1 MSTANPFEEYTKNLY
16 NLQREVFEK
25 WIAALPNVQALGNYS
40 VPENLEQTLA
50 YQEQVVKGSLE
61 YQELVLKMALTTQK
75 QMWDSYFQAVKNM
88 SPLPEKSS

>member
-16 NLQREVFEK
+16 NMQREVFEK
-25 WIAALPNVQALGNYS
+25 WIEALPNVQNLGNYS
-40 VPENLEQTLA
+40 VPENLEQTIA

-75 QMWDSYFQAVKNM
+75 QMWDSYFEAVKNM
-88 SPLPEKSS
+88 SPATDKSS

>member
-1 MSTANPFEEYTKNLY
+1 MNTANPFEEYTRNLY

-25 WIAALPNVQALGNYS
+25 WVATLPSVQSLGNYNA
-40 VPENLEQTLA
+40 PESLEQTIA